1 MNDLRIVN
9 LATYTTPNIVEKP
22 YQDWIAYGEDNNYF
36 QYLIDRYNGSP
47 TNSACMN
54 AISEM
59 IYGKGLDALDSNRKP
74 EAAARLFL
82 HSLAPRGQEDVQQAA
97 SRTPNPFAGTPVR
110 TRTTSAV
117 CRAASF
123 DNLFGHLQSQL

>member
-59 IYGKGLDALDSNRKP
+59 IFGKGLDATDSNRKP
-74 EAAARLFL
+74 EEYAKMI
-82 HSLAPRGQEDVQQAA
+82 SLIKIALENYVMI
-97 SRTPNPFAGTPVR
+97 
-110 TRTTSAV
+110 
-117 CRAASF
+117 
-123 DNLFGHLQSQL
+123 